1 MRLSLL
7 VMMRHIFAT
16 KAGEPKSKILAHLGW
31 IVLLMLLIVLI
42 GQGRSLVASREELSD
57 SLLIWMGVL
66 MFFECMTI
74 PFILGLK
81 VSPGLRVVSM

>member
-1 MRLSLL
+1 
-7 VMMRHIFAT
+7 
-16 KAGEPKSKILAHLGW
+16 
-31 IVLLMLLIVLI
+31 MLLIVLI